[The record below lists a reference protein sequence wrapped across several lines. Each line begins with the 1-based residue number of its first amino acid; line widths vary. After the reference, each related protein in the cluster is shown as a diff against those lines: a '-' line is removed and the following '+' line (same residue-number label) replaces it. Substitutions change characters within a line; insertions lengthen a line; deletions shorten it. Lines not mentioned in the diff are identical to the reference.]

1 MTDAADTKEY
11 VVGIDSSTTATKA
24 IAWTR
29 DGTFVAEGRCPI
41 ALLNPK
47 PGYFEQNAAD
57 WWESTAQALSQL
69 TGKIDASRIAAVAI
83 SNQRETFCVFD
94 EDEEPL
100 LPGTIWLDER
110 ATAQQQAFAAK
121 FGAEKIRGL
130 SGKPVDVIVPLYRM
144 LWIAE
149 MLPEIVPKIRRFADV
164 NCYIIRHLTGQ
175 WATSLASADPMGMVD
190 MESGDWSREL
200 LEVADVDPAIMPDL
214 YQPGAVIGQVTSK
227 AADLTGLP
235 AGTPVVAGGGDG
247 QCAATGTGT
256 VEPGI
261 TYMNL
266 GTALVAGCYS
276 KDYAHAQAFRT
287 EFAVSDDGYIYET
300 LLKSGTFLI
309 DWMTEQMAQVK
320 KEDQV
325 AFLTALEEE
334 ARQSPIG
341 AGGVMVLPYW
351 QGSMTPNWD
360 SDARGAIVGLS
371 GSTQTGDIYRALLEG
386 LALDTAQALDKAR
399 EATGRRF
406 SKIVAI
412 GGGSSSDLFLTIL
425 ADALNVQVLQAD
437 VREASSLGAAMAAAR
452 GAGWYASLSE
462 ASLAMKGDIVKTVDP
477 DPDRAARYREL
488 RGLYTKLWP
497 LLSDWNAELRRFA
510 QDAP

>member
-1 MTDAADTKEY
+1 METKDL
-11 VVGIDSSTTATKA
+11 VIGIDSSTTATKA

-41 ALLNPK
+41 QLLNPK
-47 PGYFEQNAAD
+47 PGYFEQNAHD
-57 WWESTAQALSQL
+57 WWDSTAKALSEL
-69 TGKIDASRIAAVAI
+69 TTKVEAGRIASVAI

-94 EDEEPL
+94 KDEKPL
-100 LPGTIWLDER
+100 MPGTIWLDER
-110 ATAQQQAFAAK
+110 AVEQAEA
-121 FGAEKIRGL
+121 FGAEFGKEKLRGL
-130 SGKPVDVIVPLYRM
+130 SGKPVDVIVPLFRM
-144 LWIAE
+144 LWIAQHH
-149 MLPEIVPKIRRFADV
+149 PEIVPKIRRFADV
-164 NCYIIRHLTGQ
+164 NCYITRHLTGR

-190 MESGDWSREL
+190 MENGSWSAAL
-200 LEVADVDPAIMPDL
+200 LQAADIDPAIMPDL
-214 YQPGAVIGQVTSK
+214 FQPGAVMGHVTAE
-227 AADLTGLP
+227 AADMTGLLE
-235 AGTPVVAGGGDG
+235 GTAVVAGGGDG

-256 VEPGI
+256 IEPGI
-261 TYMNL
+261 AYMNL

-276 KDYAHAQAFRT
+276 KEYGHSQAFRT
-287 EFAVSDDGYIYET
+287 EFAVSDQGYIYET

-325 AFLTALEEE
+325 AFLTSLEAD

-341 AGGVMVLPYW
+341 AGGVIALPYW

-360 SDARGAIVGLS
+360 SDARGVIAGLS

-386 LALDTAQALDKAR
+386 MALDTAMALEKAR

-437 VREASSLGAAMAAAR
+437 VREASSLGAAMAAAH
-452 GAGWYASLSE
+452 GAGWYPTLSE
-462 ASLAMKGDIVKTVDP
+462 ASIGMKGDIVKTVEP
-477 DPDRAARYREL
+477 NPERVARYKKL
-488 RGLYTKLWP
+488 RALYEQLWP
-497 LLSDWNAELRRFA
+497 LVSDWNAKMRQFA
-510 QDAP
+510 EETT

>member
-1 MTDAADTKEY
+1 MNDTVDTKDY
-11 VVGIDSSTTATKA
+11 VIGIDSSTTATKA
-24 IAWTR
+24 IAWTSE
-29 DGTFVAEGRCPI
+29 GKFVAEGRCPI
-41 ALLNPK
+41 QLLNPK
-47 PGYFEQNAAD
+47 PGHFEQNAKD
-57 WWESTAQALSQL
+57 WWDSTAKALLEL
-69 TGKIDASRIAAVAI
+69 TGIVDASRIAAVAI

-94 EDEEPL
+94 ENEAPL

-149 MLPEIVPKIRRFADV
+149 HHPEIIPRIRRFADV
-164 NCYIIRHLTGQ
+164 NCYITRHLTGQ

-190 MESGDWSREL
+190 MTTGQWSQEL
-200 LEVADVDPAIMPDL
+200 LEAAGIDSMIMPDL
-214 YQPGAVIGQVTSK
+214 YQPGAVIGQVISK
-227 AADLTGLP
+227 AANLTGLP
-235 AGTPVVAGGGDG
+235 EGIPVVAGGGDG

-261 TYMNL
+261 AYMNL

-287 EFAVSDDGYIYET
+287 EFAVSDEGYIYET
-300 LLKSGTFLI
+300 LLKAGTFLI

-325 AFLTALEEE
+325 AFLTALEED

-341 AGGVMVLPYW
+341 AKGVMVLPYW

-360 SDARGAIVGLS
+360 SDARGVIAGLS

-386 LALDTAQALDKAR
+386 LALDTAMALDKAR
-399 EATGRRF
+399 EATGRRLDR
-406 SKIVAI
+406 IVAI
-412 GGGSSSDLFLTIL
+412 GGGSSSDLFLSIL
-425 ADALNVQVLQAD
+425 ADALNVQVMQAD
-437 VREASSLGAAMAAAR
+437 VREASSLGAAMAAAH
-452 GAGWYASLSE
+452 GAGWYPTLSDASI
-462 ASLAMKGDIVKTVDP
+462 AMKGEIVKTVEP
-477 DPDRAARYREL
+477 DPDRVARYKEL
-488 RGLYTKLWP
+488 RGLYERLWP
-497 LLSDWNAELRRFA
+497 LLSDWNAELRSFA
-510 QDAP
+510 KDTQ

>member
-1 MTDAADTKEY
+1 MAETIETKDC

-29 DGTFVAEGRCPI
+29 DGKFVAEGRSPI
-41 ALLNPK
+41 KLHNPQ
-47 PGYFEQNAAD
+47 PGFFEQNAQD
-57 WWESTAQALSQL
+57 WWQSTADALRQL
-69 TGKIDASRIAAVAI
+69 TGQIDANRIAALAI

-94 EDEEPL
+94 KDENPL

-110 ATAQQQAFAAK
+110 ATTQQRAFAAK
-121 FGAEKIRGL
+121 HGAEKIRRL

-149 MLPEIVPKIRRFADV
+149 HHPDIYSNIRRFADV
-164 NCYIIRHLTGQ
+164 NCYIIRHLTDR

-190 MESGDWSREL
+190 MEKGCWSQDL
-200 LEVADVDPAIMPDL
+200 LDAAGIDVAIMPEL
-214 YQPGAVIGQVTSK
+214 YHPGAVIGTVTPQ
-227 AADLTGLP
+227 AASATGLP
-235 AGTPVVAGGGDG
+235 EGIPVVAGGGDG

-261 TYMNL
+261 AYMNL

-276 KDYAHAQAFRT
+276 AEYAHAQAFRT
-287 EFAVSDDGYIYET
+287 EVAVSDEGYIYET
-300 LLKSGTFLI
+300 LLKAGTFLI

-320 KEDQV
+320 KEDQ
-325 AFLTALEEE
+325 AGFLSDLEKAAQE
-334 ARQSPIG
+334 SPIG
-341 AGGVMVLPYW
+341 AKGLIVLPYW

-360 SDARGAIVGLS
+360 SDARGVIAGLS

-399 EATGRRF
+399 EATGRRLN
-406 SKIVAI
+406 KVVAI
-412 GGGSSSDLFLTIL
+412 GGGSSSDLFLSIL

-437 VREASSLGAAMAAAR
+437 VREASSLGAAMAAAY
-452 GAGWYASLSE
+452 GAGWYPTLSQ
-462 ASLAMKGDIVKTVDP
+462 ASLAMKGEIVKTVEP
-477 DPDRAARYREL
+477 DPERVKRYKAL
-488 RGLYTKLWP
+488 RNHYEKLWP
-497 LLSDWNAELRRFA
+497 LLSDWNAELRRLTEDH
-510 QDAP
+510 Q

>member
-1 MTDAADTKEY
+1 MTETDTKDL

-29 DGTFVAEGRCPI
+29 KGKFVAEGRCSI
-41 ALLNPK
+41 ELLNPN
-47 PGYFEQNAAD
+47 PGHFEQNAKD
-57 WWESTAQALSQL
+57 WWESTAKALSDL
-69 TGKIDASRIAAVAI
+69 TGKIDASSIAAVAI

-94 EDEEPL
+94 EDANPL
-100 LPGTIWLDER
+100 LPGSIWLDER
-110 ATAQQQAFAAK
+110 ATPQQKSFAAK
-121 FGAEKIRGL
+121 FGAEKIRSL

-149 MLPEIVPKIRRFADV
+149 HHPEIVPRIRHFADV
-164 NCYIIRHLTGQ
+164 NCYIVRHLTGH

-190 MESGDWSREL
+190 METGRWSEEL
-200 LEVADVDPAIMPDL
+200 LAAAGIDPTIMPDL
-214 YQPGAVIGQVTSK
+214 FQPGAVIGPVTSE
-227 AADLTGLP
+227 AAMLTGLP
-235 AGTPVVAGGGDG
+235 EGIPVVAGGGDG

-261 TYMNL
+261 AYMNL

-276 KDYAHAQAFRT
+276 KDYAHSQAFRT
-287 EFAVSDDGYIYET
+287 EFAVADAGYIYET
-300 LLKSGTFLI
+300 LLKAGTFLI

-325 AFLTALEEE
+325 AFLTALEED

-341 AGGVMVLPYW
+341 AGGVMLLPYW

-360 SDARGAIVGLS
+360 SDARGVIAGLS

-399 EATGRRF
+399 IATGRRF
-406 SKIVAI
+406 SRIVAI
-412 GGGSSSDLFLTIL
+412 GGGSSSDLFLTIM
-425 ADALNVQVLQAD
+425 ADALNVQVLRAD
-437 VREASSLGAAMAAAR
+437 VREASSLGAAMAAAC
-452 GAGWYASLSE
+452 GAGWYPTLSE
-462 ASLAMKGDIVKTVDP
+462 ASIAMKGEIVKTVEP
-477 DPDRAARYREL
+477 NPERVERYKEL
-488 RGLYTKLWP
+488 RKLYEQLWP
-497 LLSDWNAELRRFA
+497 LLSDWNSELRRFA
-510 QDAP
+510 QDVP